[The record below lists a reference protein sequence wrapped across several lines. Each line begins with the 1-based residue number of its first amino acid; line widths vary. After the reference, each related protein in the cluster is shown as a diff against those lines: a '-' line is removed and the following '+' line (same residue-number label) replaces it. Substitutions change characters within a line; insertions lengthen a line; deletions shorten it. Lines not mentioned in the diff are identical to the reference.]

1 MVWGRLTGCKDIP
14 ILASTCE
21 ASKFEAR
28 LPKSLN
34 YPAPPSGKRLC
45 QSHAEGRWWRGRHGE
60 LIPNSATNSQSEA
73 AGFGKPSSWLCREF
87 ACTQPLEW
95 TIPGG
100 EAAIILEN
108 VELLTEPLQNN
119 LQVVTLLLTNEQLDT
134 LDEAKKRGKIN
145 ISPHR

>member
-1 MVWGRLTGCKDIP
+1 
-14 ILASTCE
+14 
-21 ASKFEAR
+21 
-28 LPKSLN
+28 
-34 YPAPPSGKRLC
+34 
-45 QSHAEGRWWRGRHGE
+45 
-60 LIPNSATNSQSEA
+60 
-73 AGFGKPSSWLCREF
+73 
-87 ACTQPLEW
+87 LEW